1 MTTNHQGRLARIQA
15 VAEIMVRAEKT
26 RCACGRYG
34 SWDDDISGTSGDRA
48 CVWAG
53 CPNCRGT
60 AVGVPVLAIELRYV
74 NRFKAE
80 LARERKIA
88 AAVYAAYQHGAGFDS
103 AGRPCTL
110 GPAVADRWP
119 GHEWEFTFDI
129 LAGNWGKV
137 GTLRVY
143 ADGDVQASYCV

>member
-1 MTTNHQGRLARIQA
+1 MTTTYQERLARIRA
-15 VAEIMVRAEKT
+15 VAERMVAAENT
-26 RCACGRYG
+26 RCGCGRHG
-34 SWDDDISGTSGDRA
+34 SWEHTISGTSGDWA

-53 CPNCRGT
+53 CPDCRGT
-60 AVGVPVLAIELRYV
+60 AVGVPVLAVHLRFV

-88 AAVYAAYQHGAGFDS
+88 AAVYAAHQHGAGFDS

-143 ADGDVQASYCV
+143 ADGDVQASYCL